1 MASAAILHE
10 RRSRPHVDETAR
22 PPAARLTRSGA
33 SEARR
38 WTVADRSGCP
48 GRTRPA
54 RYSRGSNAQAN
65 PRRDLRPT
73 RLVRL
78 FVERS
83 LVAYNVVKLVGAG
96 YLIFL
101 GVQAFRHRHSVAEAA
116 LAASPPKTIR
126 RILREGFVVGITN
139 PKIIVFASA
148 ALPQFVDRSRGHV
161 PLQMIVL
168 ALLFQVLATASDGT
182 YGLLAGTA
190 RQWIARSPKR
200 LSMLSGGGGIA
211 IVGLGVNLAVSRRRD

>member
-1 MASAAILHE
+1 MLTALVIL
-10 RRSRPHVDETAR
+10 VI
-22 PPAARLTRSGA
+22 
-33 SEARR
+33 
-38 WTVADRSGCP
+38 P
-48 GRTRPA
+48 GPSVLFVI
-54 RYSRGSNAQAN
+54 SRGVAYG
-65 PRRDLRPT
+65 RRTALLT
-73 RLVRL
+73 VLGNSTGALVQML
-78 FVERS
+78 LVALGLGTLVERS

-211 IVGLGVNLAVSRRRD
+211 IVGLGVNLAVSRRHD